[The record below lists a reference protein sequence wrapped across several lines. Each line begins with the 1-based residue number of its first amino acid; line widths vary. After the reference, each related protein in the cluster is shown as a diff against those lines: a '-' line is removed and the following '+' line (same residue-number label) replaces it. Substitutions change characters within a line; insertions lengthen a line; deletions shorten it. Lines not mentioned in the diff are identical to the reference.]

1 MHTLLLILLI
11 RIDVH
16 LKKTLGILEYEN
28 HLNAFDL
35 INLMEIRSTK
45 GDLIKMFKIMHNINQ
60 MGWRAIFKKSKVR
73 LVVTTSK
80 KLQDSKL

>member
-1 MHTLLLILLI
+1 
-11 RIDVH
+11 
-16 LKKTLGILEYEN
+16 
-28 HLNAFDL
+28 
-35 INLMEIRSTK
+35 MESRSTK